1 MDTNSAT
8 IRDLSQPLAAG
19 KGWIKFVGIV
29 NIVMGVLTALSIIGI
44 LWAWIPIWQGVLLL
58 QAGGAVERA
67 QMAGDESALRM
78 ALDKLRVYF
87 VVQGVLFI
95 ISLALITLMFV
106 VFFGMIMAAISSHN
120 LRNKYVSAPGTL
132 RACA

>member
-44 LWAWIPIWQGVLLL
+44 LWAWIPIWVGVLLM

-67 QMAGDESALRM
+67 QMAGDEGALRQ

-87 VVQGVLFI
+87 VIQGVLI
-95 ISLALITLMFV
+95 IIGLVLMALFMLF
-106 VFFGMIMAAISSHN
+106 FFGAMMAAIGH
-120 LRNKYVSAPGTL
+120 RF
-132 RACA
+132 